1 MQKLRATMHI
11 VTPVFCG
18 GAAPNETKTAEIRP
32 FSLRGAL
39 RWWYRALDPQFLD
52 REKDLFGATTGTGS
66 SSPVRLG
73 LDCWIRE
80 KESYEGEL
88 KPSRAQNN
96 GAAYLGYT
104 LYLGKNDR
112 RAVPKERDFTVTLSW
127 QWTPKK
133 EGRRREDPFAWVPQG
148 TDPATVTRRA
158 WAASLWLFGH
168 LGGLGTRSRRG
179 FGTIAL
185 VKWEGWPECEE
196 LRPAHGAISPQ
207 EWKARFEQGFQRIRQ
222 WFPAADARNLRHQHL
237 PESFQIQLSGQPVHD
252 QPHAV
257 LRADGQENWIK
268 CLEFA
273 GTQFRSFRAHWNVHK
288 PELLAA
294 FGLPIRFRRAGLWN
308 LKDWNR
314 SASRLHFRVVQ
325 IAGTCHALAWRAD
338 GPLAPTTPIDLRGPN
353 QNRRYDDQHAEG
365 DKSLLAQFLS
375 RFAQAI

>member
-1 MQKLRATMHI
+1 MQKLQATMHI

-18 GAAPNETKTAEIRP
+18 GAAPNDTKTAEIRP

-39 RWWYRALDPQFLD
+39 RWWYRALDPSFAE
-52 REKDLFGATTGTGS
+52 READLFGATTGNGA

-73 LDCWIRE
+73 LGHWIRDE
-80 KESYEGEL
+80 KSYRDQL
-88 KPSRAQNN
+88 APSAAREN

-104 LYLGKNDR
+104 LYLGQNDR
-112 RAVPKERDFTVTLSW
+112 RAVPEGQDFTVTLSW

-133 EGRRREDPFAWVPQG
+133 EGCRQEDPFAWVPQG

-196 LRPAHGAISPQ
+196 LRPAHGATSPQ
-207 EWKARFEQGFQRIRQ
+207 EWKTRFEQGFQRIRN
-222 WFPAADARNLRHQHL
+222 WFPAADAEGLHHQHL
-237 PESFQIQLSGQPVHD
+237 PGSFRIQLSGQPVHD

-257 LRADGQENWIK
+257 LRADGQVSWFE
-268 CLEFA
+268 CLKFA
-273 GTQFRSFRAHWNVHK
+273 GRQFQSFRAEGSVHK

-308 LKDWNR
+308 LRGWNR
-314 SASRLHFRVVQ
+314 SASRLQFRVVQ
-325 IAGTCHALAWRAD
+325 IAGRWHALAWRAD
-338 GPLAPTTPIDLRGPN
+338 GPFVPTTAIELRGPRE
-353 QNRRYDDQHAEG
+353 NRRYEAQGGER
-365 DKSLLAQFLS
+365 LLAQFLS
-375 RFAQAI
+375 RFAQAR